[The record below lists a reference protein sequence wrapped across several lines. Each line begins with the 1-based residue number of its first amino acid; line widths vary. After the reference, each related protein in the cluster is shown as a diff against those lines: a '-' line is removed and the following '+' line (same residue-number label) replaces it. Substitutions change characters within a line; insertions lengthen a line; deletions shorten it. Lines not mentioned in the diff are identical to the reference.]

1 MNVFYVNPTDPHTL
15 RTPETLGTTYGRVY
29 LSRDDAEAD
38 VVDPMNDDLDTT
50 VEIVECTVAELPC
63 DLYEAGVDA
72 TSVPCECGSHSDSGP
87 CYASVPEN
95 GCVLVEYMPQH
106 LRASHTAAGN
116 SGVYPHNGSL
126 RIRVHPDCAQEILLF
141 DPDWSREVQP

>member
-1 MNVFYVNPTDPHTL
+1 MNVFYVNPTDPHNL

-38 VVDPMNDDLDTT
+38 VTDPMNDDLDTT
-50 VEIVECTVAELPC
+50 V
-63 DLYEAGVDA
+63 
-72 TSVPCECGSHSDSGP
+72 VPCECGSHSDGGP

-95 GCVLVEYMPQH
+95 GCVLIEYVPQH